1 MQKLGW
7 LIIICVMT
15 LGLFGYHRAQHEPL
29 TFTTPQGYA
38 AAMPIPKTSWK
49 DSLTGALNPIDE
61 SADKVLIL
69 EMAPVAKA
77 EATKTKEVAHPK
89 ALKPAKASKPLLK
102 ANRRQR
108 TAKLL
113 PKRSRIH

>member
-15 LGLFGYHRAQHEPL
+15 LGLFGYHRLQNEPL
-29 TFTTPQGYA
+29 TFTTPEGYA
-38 AAMPIPKTSWK
+38 AAMPIPRTTWK
-49 DSLTGALNPIDE
+49 DSLTGALNPVEDPNE
-61 SADKVLIL
+61 KVLIL
-69 EMAPVAKA
+69 EMAPTPKA
-77 EATKTKEVAHPK
+77 VPATKEVAKPR
-89 ALKPAKASKPLLK
+89 AVKPAKGLLK
-102 ANRRQR
+102 PNRRQR